1 MSLIASCNI
10 ESFTFYSKSG
20 VFYLTG
26 RSDFT
31 VVANNAAL
39 LEKGELFQLKFDSKL
54 NISSQLFT
62 SAILKIKIP
71 SAFETCSVRGVQVKR
86 FALEQI
92 EQYENN
98 IRAINQQ

>member
-1 MSLIASCNI
+1 MSMIANCNI

-31 VVANNAAL
+31 VVTNNAVL
-39 LEKGELFQLKFDSKL
+39 LEKGELFQLKFDSTL

-62 SAILKIKIP
+62 SATLKIKIP
-71 SAFETCSVRGVQVKR
+71 STFETCSVKGVQVKR

-98 IRAINQQ
+98 IRTINQ